1 MRLLLANPNTTAA
14 VTAHIAAAA
23 RGIAAPGTEIVE
35 ATGPFGA
42 PVIATRADMAVGEHA
57 SITMLGQ
64 HAPGCDAAIIGASL
78 DSGLRAAR
86 EALPIPV
93 IGITEAA
100 LHAACLLGGRFGV
113 VTLSAHSATITEE
126 LIRAYGLDTR
136 LAGFKWLDSTALNL
150 LAAPDEAVPDLA
162 RAASVLVREHR
173 AEVVVLIG
181 AVMAGM
187 PERLQPLVSVPVIE
201 GVTCAVPFAEA
212 LARLR
217 GR

>member
-23 RGIAAPGTEIVE
+23 RSIAAPGTEIMDV
-35 ATGPFGA
+35 TGPFGA
-42 PVIATRADMAVGEHA
+42 AVIATRADIAVGEHA
-57 SITMLGQ
+57 SVTMLGQ

-78 DSGLRAAR
+78 DSGMRAAR
-86 EALPIPV
+86 EMLPIPV

-100 LHAACLLGGRFGV
+100 LHAACLMGTRFGV
-113 VTLSAHSATITEE
+113 ITLSAHSATITEE
-126 LIRAYGLDTR
+126 LIRAYGLATR
-136 LAGFKWLDSTALNL
+136 LAGLQWLESTALDL
-150 LAAPDEAVPDLA
+150 LAAPDDAVPGLA
-162 RAASVLVREHR
+162 RAAGVLVRQHR

-187 PERLQPLVSVPVIE
+187 PARLQPHVAVPVIE

-217 GR
+217 PR